1 MSFYTKNEFK
11 IVCCDCCQ
19 SAYVNV
25 FNRDQK
31 SFYICTMCRENE
43 PERFHNIE
51 NTRDVDR
58 AIEYANG

>member
-1 MSFYTKNEFK
+1 
-11 IVCCDCCQ
+11 
-19 SAYVNV
+19 
-25 FNRDQK
+25 
-31 SFYICTMCRENE
+31 MCRENE